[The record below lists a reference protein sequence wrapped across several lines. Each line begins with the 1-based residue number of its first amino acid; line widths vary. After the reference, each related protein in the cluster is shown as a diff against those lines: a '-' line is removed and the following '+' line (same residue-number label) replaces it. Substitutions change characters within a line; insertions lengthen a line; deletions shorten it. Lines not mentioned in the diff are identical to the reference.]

1 MGLKQPQD
9 QELHVVLSQS
19 GTPKLPILITPI
31 YNSAYLQLIP
41 GTSHSSRCPL
51 IISLFC
57 IFLVSIHH
65 KFIHVVARI
74 SILFLFINK

>member
-51 IISLFC
+51 VC
-57 IFLVSIHH
+57 FLC
-65 KFIHVVARI
+65 
-74 SILFLFINK
+74 LD